1 MPGEPGALGQT
12 ARLMLKLGVLAFGG
26 PAAHI
31 AMLEDEVVERR
42 GWMSRQHFL
51 DLVGATSLIP
61 GPNSTQMMMHVGY
74 ERGGWVGLTV
84 AGFSFVLPAA
94 LITLA
99 LAGLYAAFGTVP
111 AIESFLWGIKPAVL
125 IIILAATWRLGRGAL
140 KSWGVGAVGAA
151 VLVAVALNV
160 NEIVAFFACAV
171 VGALGLILIRQRTS
185 GVGLALLPTLGD
197 PSAQAIG
204 TVAEVMPPTLVSL
217 GLFFLKVGA
226 VLYGSGYVLVAF
238 LEGDLVGRFGWL
250 THQQLLDAIAIGQ
263 MTPGPVLTTATF
275 VGYLLLGVPGA
286 VMATTAIFLPSL
298 FLVGLLNPVI
308 AKLRARPWAS
318 AFLDSVNSAALA
330 LMAVVVFKLAI
341 ASLTS
346 WQAWLITLLS
356 AFAVFRLRVHSA
368 WLILASA
375 VFGYLLRWVSFA
387 T

>member
-1 MPGEPGALGQT
+1 MVGEQSALGQT

-26 PAAHI
+26 PSAHI

-74 ERGGWVGLTV
+74 ERAGWLGLFV

-94 LITLA
+94 AITLA
-99 LAGLYAAFGTVP
+99 LAALYLSYGTVP
-111 AIESFLWGIKPAVL
+111 AIESLLWGIKPAVL
-125 IIILAATWRLGRGAL
+125 IIILAAAWRLGRGAL
-140 KSWGVGAVGAA
+140 KSAGEVAIGLA
-151 VLVAVALNV
+151 VLVTVALGV
-160 NEIVAFFACAV
+160 NEILAFFACAV
-171 VGALGLILIRQRTS
+171 IGAFVLILMRRQTA
-185 GVGLALLPTLGD
+185 GAGLALLPVVGEPAARGLE
-197 PSAQAIG
+197 SAAD
-204 TVAEVMPPTLVSL
+204 ALPPTLFSL
-217 GLFFLKVGA
+217 GLFFLEVGA

-238 LEGDLVGRFGWL
+238 LEGDLVGRYGWL

-286 VMATTAIFLPSL
+286 VVATAAIFLPSL

-308 AKLRARPWAS
+308 EKLRARPWAS
-318 AFLDSVNSAALA
+318 SFLDSVNSAALA
-330 LMAVVVFKLAI
+330 LMAVVVFKLAA

-346 WQAWLITLLS
+346 WQAWLIAGLS
-356 AFAVFRLRVHSA
+356 AVAVFRLRVHSA
-368 WLILASA
+368 WLIVGAAIL
-375 VFGYLLRWVSFA
+375 GYLLRLVSIA

>member
-1 MPGEPGALGQT
+1 MVGEQGALGQT

-26 PAAHI
+26 PSAHI

-74 ERGGWVGLTV
+74 ERAGWAGLFVGGL
-84 AGFSFVLPAA
+84 SFVLPAA
-94 LITLA
+94 AITLA
-99 LAGLYAAFGTVP
+99 LAVLYVSFGTVP
-111 AIESFLWGIKPAVL
+111 AVESFLWGIKPAVL
-125 IIILAATWRLGRGAL
+125 IIILAAAWRLGRGAL
-140 KSWGVGAVGAA
+140 KSWEEVAVGVA
-151 VLVAVALNV
+151 VLVAVALGV
-160 NEIVAFFACAV
+160 NEILAFFVCAV
-171 VGALGLILIRQRTS
+171 VGALVLILMRRQTS
-185 GVGLALLPTLGD
+185 GVGLALLPALGD
-197 PSAQAIG
+197 ATTKGLESVVEAL
-204 TVAEVMPPTLVSL
+204 PPTLASL

-238 LEGDLVGRFGWL
+238 LEGDLVGRYGWL

-286 VMATTAIFLPSL
+286 VVATTAIFLPSL
-298 FLVGLLNPVI
+298 FLVGILNPVI
-308 AKLRARPWAS
+308 ARLRARPWAS
-318 AFLDSVNSAALA
+318 SFLDSVNSAALA
-330 LMAVVVFKLAI
+330 LMVVVVFKLAA

-346 WQAWLITLLS
+346 WQAWLIAILS
-356 AFAVFRLRVHSA
+356 AVSVFRLRLHSA
-368 WLILASA
+368 WLILGAA
-375 VFGYLLRWVSFA
+375 VLGYLLRLVSIA